1 MNAKERILGKLR
13 ASLAGTTAVADDYDI
28 GLVTDPWRYAADE
41 RIARLRRMLEAVHGE
56 TLLTTAAEWPQRVL
70 EALAAGLPVVG
81 PSRGGI
87 SELIDEHVGQRAVSV
102 DPAGMAEAIEALFA
116 RDMAE
121 LKRAARRRAEQRHRW
136 DNTFEGLTR
145 LYGELVAQ
153 RSAVEIVPLRA

>member
-70 EALAAGLPVVG
+70 EALTAL
-81 PSRGGI
+81 
-87 SELIDEHVGQRAVSV
+87 DWVGQLAEEQGRHVLLVRLAHTPLSPLLQQCLLAQT
-102 DPAGMAEAIEALFA
+102 PATQALWHHSHWHQLQVLAII
-116 RDMAE
+116 
-121 LKRAARRRAEQRHRW
+121 LKS
-136 DNTFEGLTR
+136 T
-145 LYGELVAQ
+145 
-153 RSAVEIVPLRA
+153 